1 VSGTTE
7 HREVERKF
15 DAETGT
21 ALPDL
26 VSVPGVGREGQPV
39 VTRLEATYLDTA
51 QLDLARHRVTL
62 RRRTGGEDEGW
73 HLKLP
78 VGADERLELREPLGE
93 SSATPPAALTDEVR
107 ALFRDRPLGPVAVLR
122 TERTEHPL
130 LDVHGGVLAVLADD
144 VVQAEQRLGV
154 SVMVST
160 WREVEVELVAG
171 DRDLLTSIGAAL
183 VAGGL
188 PASASA
194 SKLARV
200 LDVPPP
206 PSASLPPDS
215 AAALVV
221 EHLRSQVDELL
232 ARDRDVRHGSP
243 DAVHKMRVA
252 SRRLRSALAT
262 FRPLFDRSV
271 TDPVR
276 DELRWLGAALGG
288 ARDAEVQGARLTASL
303 DQVPADLVLGP
314 VRRRIALEL
323 QATQRA
329 AGAVL
334 DDTLLDPRY
343 FALLDRLD
351 ALVDDP
357 PLTETAPAAATD
369 AVPALVA
376 RAVRRVRRLARE
388 TEPVDADRD
397 HQLHEVRKAAKRARY
412 AAEAAVPVGGQ
423 LAKRLAVRMED
434 LQEVLGEHQ
443 DAVTSQAV
451 LRDLGVAAY
460 AAGENGFTFGLL
472 LGHEVAAASEAEA
485 RYPRAL
491 RRATRPRLLR
501 WTAG

>member
-1 VSGTTE
+1 V
-7 HREVERKF
+7 
-15 DAETGT
+15 
-21 ALPDL
+21 LL
-26 VSVPGVGREGQPV
+26 VGS
-39 VTRLEATYLDTA
+39 
-51 QLDLARHRVTL
+51 
-62 RRRTGGEDEGW
+62 
-73 HLKLP
+73 
-78 VGADERLELREPLGE
+78 
-93 SSATPPAALTDEVR
+93 
-107 ALFRDRPLGPVAVLR
+107 
-122 TERTEHPL
+122 
-130 LDVHGGVLAVLADD
+130 
-144 VVQAEQRLGV
+144 
-154 SVMVST
+154 
-160 WREVEVELVAG
+160 
-171 DRDLLTSIGAAL
+171 
-183 VAGGL
+183 GL
-188 PASASA
+188 PASSSV

-206 PSASLPPDS
+206 PSASLPADS
-215 AAALVV
+215 AAGLVV
-221 EHLRSQVDELL
+221 GHLRGQVDELL
-232 ARDRDVRHGSP
+232 ARDRDVRHDSP

-288 ARDAEVQGARLTASL
+288 ARDGEVQAARLTASL

-323 QATQRA
+323 QATQRT

-334 DDTLLDPRY
+334 DDALLDPRY

-351 ALVDDP
+351 ALVDNP
-357 PLTETAPAAATD
+357 PLTATVPVAATD
-369 AVPALVA
+369 AVAAPVA

-388 TEPVDADRD
+388 TEPLGADRD

-412 AAEAAVPVGGQ
+412 AAEAALPVGGQ
-423 LAKRLAVRMED
+423 LAKRLAGRMED

-460 AAGENGFTFGLL
+460 TAGENGFTFGLL
-472 LGHEVAAASEAEA
+472 LGHEVAAAREAEA

-491 RRATRPRLLR
+491 RRATRKRLLR
-501 WTAG
+501 WTAD

>member
-1 VSGTTE
+1 VSE

-15 DAETGT
+15 DAEPGT

-26 VSVPGVGREGQPV
+26 VSVPGVARTGPPLS
-39 VTRLEATYLDTA
+39 TRLEATYLDTA
-51 QLDLARHRVTL
+51 TLDLARHRVTL

-93 SSATPPAALTDEVR
+93 SSTTPPAALTDEVR
-107 ALFRDRPLGPVAVLR
+107 ALLRDRPLVPVAVLR

-130 LDVHGGVLAVLADD
+130 LDDEGGVLAVLADD
-144 VVQAEQRLGV
+144 VVHAEQRLGTTV
-154 SVMVST
+154 VVST

-171 DRDLLTSIGAAL
+171 DRDLLTAVGALLIA
-183 VAGGL
+183 AGL
-188 PASASA
+188 PASSSA

-206 PSASLPPDS
+206 PSAALPPDS

-221 EHLRSQVDELL
+221 EHLRTQVDELL
-232 ARDRDVRHGSP
+232 ARDRDVRHDSP

-252 SRRLRSALAT
+252 TRRLRSALAT
-262 FRPLFDRSV
+262 FRPLVDRSV

-276 DELRWLGAALGG
+276 VELRWLGAALGG
-288 ARDAEVQGARLTASL
+288 ARDAEVQAARLTSSL
-303 DQVPADLVLGP
+303 DQVPSDLVLGP

-323 QATQRA
+323 QATQRT
-329 AGAVL
+329 AGGVL
-334 DDTLLDPRY
+334 TDALRDQRY
-343 FALLDRLD
+343 YALLDRLD

-357 PLTETAPAAATD
+357 SLNDAALATATEV
-369 AVPALVA
+369 VPSLVA
-376 RAVRRVRRLARE
+376 RAVRRVRRLAGE
-388 TEPVDADRD
+388 AEPVGGDRD

-412 AAEAAVPVGGQ
+412 AAEVAAPVGGR
-423 LAKRLAVRMED
+423 AARRLAERMQD

-443 DAVTSQAV
+443 DAVTSQGV

-472 LGHEVAAASEAEA
+472 LGHEVAAARAAEA

-491 RRATRPRLLR
+491 GRATRPRLLL